1 MPRSKNERSVIGAK
15 APTSFCPKMVI
26 NPTLKLS
33 IKKGHFSII
42 RRKIPRTFVARFN
55 GKKSNINK
63 TTGIVTAIGLAI
75 KANMEKIGDL
85 ITFDGVAKTRT
96 EYIVYKVD
104 EKTTKHV
111 KVDN

>member
-1 MPRSKNERSVIGAK
+1 
-15 APTSFCPKMVI
+15 
-26 NPTLKLS
+26 
-33 IKKGHFSII
+33 
-42 RRKIPRTFVARFN
+42 
-55 GKKSNINK
+55 
-63 TTGIVTAIGLAI
+63 
-75 KANMEKIGDL
+75 MEKIGDL